1 MFENLQEKLQRAFK
15 TLRGQATLTEEN
27 IDEALREIR
36 LALLEADV
44 NFKVVKQLI
53 DQIRVKAV
61 GQDVLTALSPGE
73 QVIKIVRDELVEI
86 LGRDT
91 ARMKFASQP
100 PTVILMAGLQG
111 SGKTTTSG
119 KLANWLK
126 NGGHRPLL
134 VSVDVYRPAA
144 REQLKVVAQA
154 VKANIYEGEVGEATP
169 GPRDPRA
176 KEARRE
182 AINTGSDVLIVDT
195 AGRLHIDDQLM
206 DEMQLLKR
214 LLNPQEILFVA
225 DAMTGQDA
233 VNSADEFHKKLSL
246 TGVVLTK
253 MDGDARG
260 GAALSIRQVTGQPIK
275 FIGVGEKYDALEP
288 FHPDRIVSRIL
299 GMGDILSLI
308 ERAESQIDKKKAQ
321 EMATKALTGDGFSL
335 EDFRDQLRQVKKMGS
350 MKSLLGMLPSIGPF
364 SGLQKAADNVDEG
377 QINRVEAIIN
387 SMTTHERNHHEVING
402 SRRKRIARGS
412 GTTVQE
418 VNNLLRQYA
427 QMKKMFKQMGKTV
440 APRTGLFHQLQ
451 GQPAHGVA
459 GIDFH
464 HRLEPAIALGCAI
477 DEGVD
482 ANRPDIAG
490 ALQFRF
496 EQRKDVAIEALEA
509 ARNVRRFA
517 EQRGYVRRYAAA
529 VVGRRPVGPELSLAV
544 IDQAGVAAELQVAR
558 PHLQLDGE
566 IQRALQPGFD
576 DHLSAILQGTGQ
588 PLLLCRQH
596 L

>member
-15 TLRGQATLTEEN
+15 SLRGQAKLTEEN

-53 DQIRVKAV
+53 DQIRAKAV
-61 GQDVLTALSPGE
+61 GQEVLTALSPGE

-86 LGRDT
+86 LGKDT

-100 PTVILMAGLQG
+100 PTVVLMAGLQG

-119 KLANWLK
+119 KLANWFK

-144 REQLKVVAQA
+144 REQLKIVAQA
-154 VKANIYEGEVGEATP
+154 VKSHIYEGEVGEANTATVE
-169 GPRDPRA
+169 RLV

-182 AINTGSDVLIVDT
+182 AVVSGCDVLIVDT

-206 DEMQLLKR
+206 DEMQSLKK
-214 LLNPQEILFVA
+214 LLNPSEILFVA

-233 VNSADEFHKKLSL
+233 VRSAEEFHKKLSL

-350 MKSLLGMLPSIGPF
+350 MKSLMGMLPSIGPF
-364 SGLQKAADNVDEG
+364 SGLQKAADNVDEK

-387 SMTTHERNHHEVING
+387 SMTSHERNHHEVING

-427 QMKKMFKQMGKTV
+427 QMKKMFKQMGKPSF
-440 APRTGLFHQLQ
+440 ARRM
-451 GQPAHGVA
+451 A
-459 GIDFH
+459 GMK
-464 HRLEPAIALGCAI
+464 L
-477 DEGVD
+477 
-482 ANRPDIAG
+482 
-490 ALQFRF
+490 
-496 EQRKDVAIEALEA
+496 
-509 ARNVRRFA
+509 
-517 EQRGYVRRYAAA
+517 
-529 VVGRRPVGPELSLAV
+529 
-544 IDQAGVAAELQVAR
+544 
-558 PHLQLDGE
+558 
-566 IQRALQPGFD
+566 PGM
-576 DHLSAILQGTGQ
+576 
-588 PLLLCRQH
+588 
-596 L
+596 

>member
-15 TLRGQATLTEEN
+15 SLRGQAKLTEEN

-53 DQIRVKAV
+53 DQIRAKAV
-61 GQDVLTALSPGE
+61 GQEVMTALSPGE
-73 QVIKIVRDELVEI
+73 QVIKILRDELVLI
-86 LGRDT
+86 LGKDT
-91 ARMKFASQP
+91 ARVKFASQP
-100 PTVILMAGLQG
+100 PTVVLMAGLQG

-119 KLANWLK
+119 KLAHWFK
-126 NGGHRPLL
+126 QGGHRPLL

-144 REQLKVVAQA
+144 REQLKIVAQA
-154 VKANIYEGEVGEATP
+154 VKANIYEGQGDEANTATVE
-169 GPRDPRA
+169 RLV

-182 AINTGSDVLIVDT
+182 AVVTGCDVLIVDT

-206 DEMQLLKR
+206 DEMQSLKK
-214 LLNPQEILFVA
+214 LLNPSEILFVA

-246 TGVVLTK
+246 TGIILSK

-321 EMATKALTGDGFSL
+321 EMATKALSGDGFSL

-350 MKSLLGMLPSIGPF
+350 MKSLVGMLPSIGPF
-364 SGLQKAADNVDEG
+364 SGLQKAADNVDEK

-412 GTTVQE
+412 GTTIQE

-427 QMKKMFKQMGKTV
+427 QMKKMFKQMGKPSF
-440 APRTGLFHQLQ
+440 ARRL
-451 GQPAHGVA
+451 A
-459 GIDFH
+459 GMK
-464 HRLEPAIALGCAI
+464 L
-477 DEGVD
+477 
-482 ANRPDIAG
+482 
-490 ALQFRF
+490 
-496 EQRKDVAIEALEA
+496 
-509 ARNVRRFA
+509 
-517 EQRGYVRRYAAA
+517 
-529 VVGRRPVGPELSLAV
+529 
-544 IDQAGVAAELQVAR
+544 
-558 PHLQLDGE
+558 
-566 IQRALQPGFD
+566 PGM
-576 DHLSAILQGTGQ
+576 
-588 PLLLCRQH
+588 
-596 L
+596 

>member
-15 TLRGQATLTEEN
+15 SLRGQAKLTEEN

-44 NFKVVKQLI
+44 NFKVVKELI
-53 DQIRVKAV
+53 DRIRAKAV
-61 GQDVLTALSPGE
+61 GQEVLTALSPGE
-73 QVIKIVRDELVEI
+73 QVIKIVRDELVET
-86 LGRDT
+86 LGHDT

-154 VKANIYEGEVGEATP
+154 VKAQIYEGEVGEANTATQLTQAVE
-169 GPRDPRA
+169 RLV

-182 AINTGSDVLIVDT
+182 AVVSGCDVLIVDT
-195 AGRLHIDDQLM
+195 AGRLHIDDELM
-206 DEMQLLKR
+206 NEMQSLKR
-214 LLNPQEILFVA
+214 LLNPSEILFVA

-233 VNSADEFHKKLSL
+233 VRSADEFHKKLSL

-308 ERAESQIDKKKAQ
+308 ERAEQQIDKKKAQ

-350 MKSLLGMLPSIGPF
+350 MKSLMGMLPSIGPF
-364 SGLQKAADNVDEG
+364 SGLQKAADNVDEK

-387 SMTTHERNHHEVING
+387 SMTTYERNHHEVING
-402 SRRKRIARGS
+402 NRRKRIARGS
-412 GTTVQE
+412 GTSVQE

-427 QMKKMFKQMGKTV
+427 QMKKMFKQMGKPSF
-440 APRTGLFHQLQ
+440 ARRL
-451 GQPAHGVA
+451 A
-459 GIDFH
+459 GMK
-464 HRLEPAIALGCAI
+464 L
-477 DEGVD
+477 
-482 ANRPDIAG
+482 
-490 ALQFRF
+490 
-496 EQRKDVAIEALEA
+496 
-509 ARNVRRFA
+509 
-517 EQRGYVRRYAAA
+517 
-529 VVGRRPVGPELSLAV
+529 
-544 IDQAGVAAELQVAR
+544 
-558 PHLQLDGE
+558 
-566 IQRALQPGFD
+566 PGM
-576 DHLSAILQGTGQ
+576 
-588 PLLLCRQH
+588 
-596 L
+596 

>member
-15 TLRGQATLTEEN
+15 SLRGQARLTEEN

-53 DQIRVKAV
+53 DQIRAKAV
-61 GQDVLTALSPGE
+61 GQEVLTALSPGE
-73 QVIKIVRDELVEI
+73 QVIKIVRDELVDL
-86 LGRDT
+86 LGKDT

-100 PTVILMAGLQG
+100 PTVVLMAGLQG

-119 KLANWLK
+119 KLANWFK
-126 NGGHRPLL
+126 VGGHRPLL

-154 VKANIYEGEVGEATP
+154 VKSHIYEGTVGEANTATVE
-169 GPRDPRA
+169 RLV

-182 AINTGSDVLIVDT
+182 AVVSGCDVLIVDT

-206 DEMQLLKR
+206 DEMQSLKK
-214 LLNPQEILFVA
+214 LLNPSEILFVA

-233 VNSADEFHKKLSL
+233 VRSAEEFHKKLSL
-246 TGVVLTK
+246 TGVILTK

-308 ERAESQIDKKKAQ
+308 ERAEQQIDKKKAQ
-321 EMATKALTGDGFSL
+321 EMATRALTGDGFSL

-350 MKSLLGMLPSIGPF
+350 MKSLMGMLPSIGPF

-387 SMTTHERNHHEVING
+387 SMTTHERNHNEVING

-412 GTTVQE
+412 GTSVQE
-418 VNNLLRQYA
+418 VNNLLRQYV
-427 QMKKMFKQMGKTV
+427 QMKKMFKQMGKPSF
-440 APRTGLFHQLQ
+440 ARRL
-451 GQPAHGVA
+451 A
-459 GIDFH
+459 GMK
-464 HRLEPAIALGCAI
+464 L
-477 DEGVD
+477 
-482 ANRPDIAG
+482 
-490 ALQFRF
+490 
-496 EQRKDVAIEALEA
+496 
-509 ARNVRRFA
+509 
-517 EQRGYVRRYAAA
+517 
-529 VVGRRPVGPELSLAV
+529 
-544 IDQAGVAAELQVAR
+544 
-558 PHLQLDGE
+558 
-566 IQRALQPGFD
+566 PGM
-576 DHLSAILQGTGQ
+576 
-588 PLLLCRQH
+588 
-596 L
+596 

>member
-15 TLRGQATLTEEN
+15 SLRGQARLTEEN

-53 DQIRVKAV
+53 DQIRAKAV
-61 GQDVLTALSPGE
+61 GQEVLTALSPGE

-86 LGRDT
+86 LGKDT

-100 PTVILMAGLQG
+100 PTVVLMAGLQG

-119 KLANWLK
+119 KLAHWFK
-126 NGGHRPLL
+126 AGGHRPLL

-144 REQLKVVAQA
+144 REQLRVVAQA
-154 VKANIYEGEVGEATP
+154 IKAQIYQGEVGEANTATVEKL
-169 GPRDPRA
+169 A

-182 AINTGSDVLIVDT
+182 AINSGCDVLIVDT

-206 DEMQLLKR
+206 DEMQSLKR
-214 LLNPQEILFVA
+214 LLNPSEILFVA

-233 VNSADEFHKKLSL
+233 VKSADEFHKKLNL

-308 ERAESQIDKKKAQ
+308 ERAEQTVDKKKAQ
-321 EMATKALTGDGFSL
+321 DMAARVLSGDGFSL
-335 EDFRDQLRQVKKMGS
+335 EDFRDQLQQVKKMGS
-350 MKSLLGMLPSIGPF
+350 LQNLMGMLPSVGPF
-364 SGLQKAADNVDEG
+364 AGLQKHADKVDEK

-387 SMTTHERNHHEVING
+387 SMTAHERHHHDVING

-418 VNNLLRQYA
+418 VNSLLRQYA
-427 QMKKMFKQMGKTV
+427 QMRKMFKQMGKGNFM
-440 APRTGLFHQLQ
+440 RRM
-451 GQPAHGVA
+451 A
-459 GIDFH
+459 GM
-464 HRLEPAIALGCAI
+464 
-477 DEGVD
+477 
-482 ANRPDIAG
+482 
-490 ALQFRF
+490 
-496 EQRKDVAIEALEA
+496 KM
-509 ARNVRRFA
+509 
-517 EQRGYVRRYAAA
+517 
-529 VVGRRPVGPELSLAV
+529 
-544 IDQAGVAAELQVAR
+544 
-558 PHLQLDGE
+558 
-566 IQRALQPGFD
+566 PG
-576 DHLSAILQGTGQ
+576 
-588 PLLLCRQH
+588 
-596 L
+596 

>member
-53 DQIRVKAV
+53 DQIRAKAV
-61 GQDVLTALSPGE
+61 GQEVMTALSPGE
-73 QVIKIVRDELVEI
+73 QVIKILRDELIVI
-86 LGRDT
+86 LGKDT
-91 ARMKFASQP
+91 AKVKFASQP
-100 PTVILMAGLQG
+100 PTVVLMAGLQG
-111 SGKTTTSG
+111 SGKTTTSA
-119 KLANWLK
+119 KLAHWLK

-154 VKANIYEGEVGEATP
+154 VKANLYEGHVAEANTATVE
-169 GPRDPRA
+169 RLV

-182 AINTGSDVLIVDT
+182 AVVTGCDVLVVDT
-195 AGRLHIDDQLM
+195 AGRLHIDEQLM
-206 DEMQLLKR
+206 DEMQSLKR
-214 LLNPQEILFVA
+214 LLNPSEILFVA

-233 VNSADEFHKKLSL
+233 VNSAEEFHKKLSL

-308 ERAESQIDKKKAQ
+308 ERAEQQIDKKKAQ
-321 EMATKALTGDGFSL
+321 EMATKALSGDGFSL
-335 EDFRDQLRQVKKMGS
+335 EDFRDQLRSVKKMGS
-350 MKSLLGMLPSIGPF
+350 MKSLMGMLPSIGPF
-364 SGLQKAADNVDEG
+364 SGLQKAADQVDEK
-377 QINRVEAIIN
+377 QIDRVEAIIN
-387 SMTTHERNHHEVING
+387 SMTRHERNHHEVING

-412 GTTVQE
+412 GTTIQE

-427 QMKKMFKQMGKTV
+427 QMKKMFRDMGKKSF
-440 APRTGLFHQLQ
+440 ARRL
-451 GQPAHGVA
+451 A
-459 GIDFH
+459 GMKF
-464 HRLEPAIALGCAI
+464 
-477 DEGVD
+477 
-482 ANRPDIAG
+482 
-490 ALQFRF
+490 
-496 EQRKDVAIEALEA
+496 
-509 ARNVRRFA
+509 
-517 EQRGYVRRYAAA
+517 
-529 VVGRRPVGPELSLAV
+529 
-544 IDQAGVAAELQVAR
+544 
-558 PHLQLDGE
+558 
-566 IQRALQPGFD
+566 PGM
-576 DHLSAILQGTGQ
+576 
-588 PLLLCRQH
+588 
-596 L
+596 